1 MFKILGIGCLWRHLQ
16 NLRQSNMVSTKVIE
30 LVEYSDSW
38 AVYSCQEVTNQS
50 CIFAILDIFVAFV
63 SYCMCLQ
70 PILQTISKCF
80 CITKFIFVFSLHLSA
95 KHHQFTVDGSKSLL
109 SVTEAI
115 ILHCLD
121 YLSYYLER
129 LLRDLEMI
137 KLGALTLEA
146 RQARAWQHGKQL
158 VMQNPKTIESQFEN
172 QDCKSACE
180 KIIEVFIFESAGLCC
195 IPTCK
200 RKKQY

>member
-38 AVYSCQEVTNQS
+38 AVYSCLQVTNQS
-50 CIFAILDIFVAFV
+50 CIFAIIDIFVAFV

-70 PILQTISKCF
+70 PILQTISRCF
-80 CITKFIFVFSLHLSA
+80 YITKFIFLFSLQLSA

-109 SVTEAI
+109 SVTAVTEAI
-115 ILHCLD
+115 ILHCVD
-121 YLSYYLER
+121 YHCYHLER

-137 KLGALTLEA
+137 KLGALMLKA

-158 VMQNPKTIESQFEN
+158 CLQNAAKPKNHWKPIR
-172 QDCKSACE
+172 KSSLQISLWKQE
-180 KIIEVFIFESAGLCC
+180 WTEVDF
-195 IPTCK
+195 
-200 RKKQY
+200 